1 MKHIYLLLLCCCL
14 WGTPL
19 RAEQEAEPVKEPAI
33 EAAEYKK
40 AKAWYKKLLQNIKN
54 ATAALKKVKNHKHSN
69 RALKTTLNI
78 RKAMP
83 GYVKS
88 KTRLKNYDEDFDHH
102 AQMETTRKKLKEVLT
117 EERKE
122 IVRENKT
129 ELKHFYN
136 QLKDEREKIYTLIS
150 DCEMVDEK
158 LVDTTN
164 ELYNT
169 AGEIEYEVGEILRI
183 CVGYEALDDDSA
195 DEPEDNN
202 FDSDEEDNF

>member
-1 MKHIYLLLLCCCL
+1 MKHIYLLLLCCCIL
-14 WGTPL
+14 GAPL
-19 RAEQEAEPVKEPAI
+19 HAEQKAEPQKETVLEKAD
-33 EAAEYKK
+33 YKK

-69 RALKTTLNI
+69 RALKTAIHI

-83 GYVKS
+83 GYVRS

-158 LVDTTN
+158 LVDTTT

-169 AGEIEYEVGEILRI
+169 AGEIEYEAGETLRI

-195 DEPEDNN
+195 DEPGEGD
-202 FDSDEEDNF
+202 FGSDADE

>member
-1 MKHIYLLLLCCCL
+1 MKHIYLLLLCCCIL
-14 WGTPL
+14 GAPL
-19 RAEQEAEPVKEPAI
+19 HAEQKAEPQKETVLEKAD
-33 EAAEYKK
+33 YKK
-40 AKAWYKKLLQNIKN
+40 AKAWYKKLLHNVKN
-54 ATAALKKVKNHKHSN
+54 ATAALK
-69 RALKTTLNI
+69 TTLHI

-83 GYVKS
+83 GYVRS

-129 ELKHFYN
+129 ELKRFYN

-158 LVDTTN
+158 LVDTTT
-164 ELYNT
+164 ELCNT
-169 AGEIEYEVGEILRI
+169 AGEIEYEAGEILRI

-195 DEPEDNN
+195 DEPEDND